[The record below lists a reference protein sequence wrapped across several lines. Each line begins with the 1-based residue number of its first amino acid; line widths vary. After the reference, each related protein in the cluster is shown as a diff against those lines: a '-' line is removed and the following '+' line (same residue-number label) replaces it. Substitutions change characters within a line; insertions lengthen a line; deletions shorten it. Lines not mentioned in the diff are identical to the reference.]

1 MRNRAEVEI
10 AEVLIKKGDT
20 RNARLHLS
28 VMIDGDDVLLKPR
41 ARFLEGE
48 SYLKDGNY
56 ESASRSYLMVNYL
69 YGENEFI
76 SKALF
81 KAAECQMSMEKSD
94 EARKFYMMVIERGDD
109 SLLVK
114 EAKKKLEEIK

>member
-1 MRNRAEVEI
+1 
-10 AEVLIKKGDT
+10 VL
-20 RNARLHLS
+20 
-28 VMIDGDDVLLKPR
+28 DGSDALLKPE

-48 SYLKDGNY
+48 SYLKDGDY
-56 ESASRSYLMVNYL
+56 ESASRSYLIVNYL

-81 KAAECQMSMEKSD
+81 KAAECQMSIGKSD
-94 EARKFYMMVIERGDD
+94 EAKKFYTMLIERGDD

-114 EAKKKLEEIK
+114 EAKKKLKEIR